1 MADFYLSNA
10 WTILDG
16 FVREIFF
23 VANPW
28 ESLIL
33 VDFSDRNWS
42 WWECW
47 RLEFVFMAV
56 DDNISS
62 GLKSFFRMRTFLV
75 FSNFDISVNS
85 NVSDFMVKFFSFNCS
100 CSISISSFVT
110 SLSIM
115 VDVYS
120 DFHTVT
126 YRDILWIF
134 TLFSLS
140 ICNIIWFTFSLISLF
155 GCIRLWL
162 IPCFKFFNLTWIH
175 LEWYAARSI
184 DSEWNISFR
193 CFLSFIDSFELSFE
207 FSFSFKH
214 LFLFICSVL
223 SEFVLFFF
231 LLLFVS
237 SFSLSFAFT
246 DNFHF
251 SRGIVENF
259 LVFSSDFFTWSWR
272 FFFFFSRSWISRFLL
287 NLTLYW
293 LFVLFFLF
301 WEH

>member
-1 MADFYLSNA
+1 
-10 WTILDG
+10 
-16 FVREIFF
+16 
-23 VANPW
+23 
-28 ESLIL
+28 
-33 VDFSDRNWS
+33 
-42 WWECW
+42 
-47 RLEFVFMAV
+47 
-56 DDNISS
+56 
-62 GLKSFFRMRTFLV
+62 MRTFLV

-85 NVSDFMVKFFSFNCS
+85 NVSDFMVRFFRFNCS

-115 VDVYS
+115 VDIYS
-120 DFHTVT
+120 DFHAVT
-126 YRDILWIF
+126 YGDILWIF

-140 ICNIIWFTFSLISLF
+140 ICNIIWFTFSLIITFSLISLF
-155 GCIRLWL
+155 GCVCLWL
-162 IPCFKFFNLTWIH
+162 VPCLKFFNLTRIH
-175 LEWYAARSI
+175 LEWNSARSI
-184 DSEWNISFR
+184 DSEWNITFS
-193 CFLSFIDSFELSFE
+193 CFLSFIDSFELCFE

-259 LVFSSDFFTWSWR
+259 LVLSNDFFAWSWR
-272 FFFFFSRSWISRFLL
+272 FYFFFSWSWCWISRFLL